1 MYRHIVFLVLGMIF
15 LTTAF
20 SQRTVSIKGVV
31 TDSTGSPIFGA
42 SVKLLAGKDSA
53 GAVTDRDGS
62 FTLRRSGIS
71 SPSVKLEITNIGFT
85 PFSKTYAVVSGTIN
99 AGSIQLAPEPSMLGE
114 VIVKSVNP
122 ITVKEDTIEYK
133 ASAYQVREGAPVEDV
148 IKKLPGV
155 TVGADGQIQA
165 QGKPVARV
173 RVNGKDFFG
182 GDVQTATK
190 NLPADIIDN
199 IQIIDDY
206 GDQAN
211 LTGIKSGEPE
221 KIININIR
229 KDKNKG
235 TFGSATVAAGTDD
248 RYAGSLVAN
257 VFNGERQISFIGSI
271 NNTNANTFNF
281 NGGGRGG
288 GARGANFGGSER
300 GGGGGNGI
308 SLTRSAGLNFRDTWG
323 KKISVYGSYSFSSR
337 SSDNISTS
345 QTQDFN
351 PMNIRFTER
360 NSNSH
365 SSNYNHRVTF
375 NMEYKIDSMN
385 YLKISPFVS
394 TSSSSSES
402 VSNSSISQKG
412 YYTLNDSRSENSA
425 TAPNAGTDLTFNH
438 KFPKKGRNLNISGN
452 FNYSYRDALQNI
464 RNNYTN
470 ADSTFFPVI
479 VADTIQQQRIDI
491 TNRNTRTTA
500 RVSYTEPLG
509 SQTGNNRTV
518 LELNYEW
525 NRSATE
531 NQRGVND
538 VDPLTGEQNLNP
550 VQSNHFDYQFVTNRI
565 GLSLKGNSTKY
576 NYVIGVISQPTT
588 LSGQSVG
595 KDINTNFRNMNWI
608 PSARFVYNF
617 ARSHSL
623 TLTYGGQSREPDF
636 MQLQPVV
643 DSSNLNNIV
652 VGNPNL
658 RAELTR
664 RLSLQYNKFDNK
676 SGRSLF
682 SNVSFDQTDNKIVN
696 SRVNNPSGTGRTVS
710 YLNTN
715 GFYHVNGNGS
725 YTQPF
730 FNRKF
735 TATVNFNAS
744 YSNNISYT
752 DNQRNRGSN
761 LNLRPGTTLRVDIND
776 VMDAGVTADY
786 TIYRTTTKY
795 STYTNTTK
803 ARTLN
808 LGVNGKNYFFKD
820 LTLGYDLSKVINY
833 NFSSN
838 VNANPLILNVYAE
851 YRFLKNK
858 LATVRVQGFDLF
870 NENTGISRTIDETMI
885 IDSRSNRLARYFLIS
900 FNYRLQKF
908 GGGRGNGGNKATPAT
923 QGRQS
928 RQGGGGNRS
937 RM

>member
-1 MYRHIVFLVLGMIF
+1 MRRQTVLLILGM
-15 LTTAF
+15 LMMLPAAF
-20 SQRTVSIKGVV
+20 AQRAAVIRGVV
-31 TDSTGSPIFGA
+31 TDSTGVPLQGA
-42 SVKLLAGKDSA
+42 SVKLIAGKDST
-53 GAVTDRDGS
+53 GASSGKDGS
-62 FTLRRSGIS
+62 FRLQLQTSAPL
-71 SPSVKLEITNIGFT
+71 KLLITSIGFE
-85 PFSKTYAVVSGTIN
+85 PFSKTYKASAEEIN
-99 AGSIQLAPEPSMLGE
+99 AGSIRMVPDASLLGE

-133 ASAYQVREGAPVEDV
+133 ADAYKVREGAPVEDV

-155 TVGADGQIQA
+155 TVDKDGTVTA

-182 GDVQTATK
+182 GDVQTATQ
-190 NLPADIIDN
+190 NLPANIIDN

-235 TFGSATVAAGTDD
+235 YFGNATLAGGTDE
-248 RYAGSLVAN
+248 RYSAGLVAN
-257 VFNGERQISFIGSI
+257 SFNDERQLSFIGAI
-271 NNTNANTFNF
+271 NNTNANVFNF

-288 GARGANFGGSER
+288 GARGANFGSGER

-308 SLTRSAGLNFRDTWG
+308 SLSRSAGFNYRDAWG
-323 KKISVYGSYSFSSR
+323 KKISVNGSYSFTSR
-337 SSDNISTS
+337 STNTISAS

-351 PMNIRFTER
+351 PTNIRFTDR

-365 SSNYNHRVTF
+365 SSNYNHRATF
-375 NMEYKIDSMN
+375 NLEYKIDSMN

-394 TSSSSSES
+394 LSSSSSAS
-402 VSNSSISQKG
+402 QSNSSISQKG
-412 YYTLNDSRSENSA
+412 YYTLNNNVSSGES
-425 TAPNAGTDLTFNH
+425 TAPNTGTDFTYNH
-438 KFPKKGRNLNISGN
+438 RFARKGRNINLSGSIT
-452 FNYSYRDALQNI
+452 YSYRDQGQDLK
-464 RNNYTN
+464 NNYTN
-470 ADSTFFPVI
+470 ADSTFTPVL
-479 VADTIQQQRIDI
+479 VTDTIQQQNIDI
-491 TNRNTRTTA
+491 NNKNTRTQA
-500 RVSYTEPLG
+500 RFSYSEPLG
-509 SQTGNNRTV
+509 STTGTSRTV

-531 NQRGVND
+531 NQRSVND
-538 VDPLTGEQNLNP
+538 IDPLTGGSTFNP

-565 GLSLKGNSTKY
+565 GMSIKGNSTKY
-576 NYVIGVISQPTT
+576 NYVIGIVSQPTT
-588 LSGQSVG
+588 LSGQSIG
-595 KDINTNFRNMNWI
+595 KNINTDYHNMNWI

-623 TLTYGGQSREPDF
+623 TLTYGGQSNEPGF
-636 MQLQPVV
+636 MQLQPVT

-664 RLSLQYNKFDNK
+664 RLSLQYNRFDNK

-682 SNVSFDQTDNKIVN
+682 TNLSFDQTDNKIVN

-715 GFYHVNGNGS
+715 GFYNINANGS
-725 YTQPF
+725 FTRPF
-730 FNRKF
+730 FDKKF
-735 TATVNFNAS
+735 TASVNFNAN
-744 YSNNISYT
+744 YNNNISYT
-752 DNQRNRGSN
+752 DNQRNRGN
-761 LNLRPGTTLRVDIND
+761 NWNIRPGTQLRLDIENII
-776 VMDAGVTADY
+776 DASFNVNY

-795 STYTNTTK
+795 AQYTNTTK

-808 LGVNGKNYFFKD
+808 IGINGKNYFFKD
-820 LTLGYDLSKVINY
+820 LTLGYDFSKVINY

-838 VNANPLILNVYAE
+838 VNSNPLILNLFME

-858 LATVRVQGFDLF
+858 LATVRIQGFDLF
-870 NENTGISRTIDETMI
+870 NENTGITRTIDETMI
-885 IDSRSNRLARYFLIS
+885 VDSRSNRLSRYFLLS

-908 GGGRGNGGNKATPAT
+908 GGGKGGNGQRGA
-923 QGRQS
+923 QR
-928 RQGGGGNRS
+928 RQGGNRT
-937 RM
+937 RF

>member
-1 MYRHIVFLVLGMIF
+1 MHRHIVFLILGISL

-20 SQRTVSIKGVV
+20 AQKTVSIKGIV
-31 TDSTGSPIFGA
+31 TDSSGAPMLGA
-42 SVKLLAGKDSA
+42 SVKLLAGKDST
-53 GAVTDRDGS
+53 GVVTERDGS
-62 FTLRRSGIS
+62 FTIRRSGIFA
-71 SPSVKLEITNIGFT
+71 PSVKLEVTNIGFA
-85 PFSKTYAVVSGTIN
+85 PFSKSFAVTEGTIN
-99 AGSIQLAPEPSMLGE
+99 AGKIQLAAEPSLLGE
-114 VIVKSVNP
+114 VIVTSVNP
-122 ITVKEDTIEYK
+122 ITIKEDTVEYK

-155 TVGADGQIQA
+155 TVGSDGAIQA

-190 NLPADIIDN
+190 NLPAEIIDN

-288 GARGANFGGSER
+288 GARGANFGGAER
-300 GGGGGNGI
+300 GGGGNGI
-308 SLTRSAGLNFRDTWG
+308 SLTRSAGLNFRDAWG
-323 KKISVYGSYSFSSR
+323 KKVSVYGSYSFSSR

-360 NSNSH
+360 SSNSH
-365 SSNYNHRVTF
+365 SSNYNHRLTF

-402 VSNSSISQKG
+402 MSNSSISQKG
-412 YYTLNDSRSENSA
+412 YYTLNDSRSANSA
-425 TAPNAGTDLTFNH
+425 TAPNAGTDLTYNH
-438 KFPKKGRNLNISGN
+438 KFPKKGRNLNFSGT
-452 FNYSYRDALQNI
+452 FNYSYRDALQNV
-464 RNNYTN
+464 RNDYTN
-470 ADSTFFPVI
+470 ADSTFFPIV
-479 VADTIQQQRIDI
+479 VADTIQQQHIDI
-491 TNRNTRTTA
+491 TNRNLRTTA

-509 SQTGNNRTV
+509 NQNGSHRTV

-531 NQRGVND
+531 NQRSVND
-538 VDPLTGEQNLNP
+538 VDPFSGEQTINP
-550 VQSNHFDYQFVTNRI
+550 IQSNHFDYQFVTNRI

-576 NYVIGVISQPTT
+576 NYVVGLISQPTS
-588 LSGQSVG
+588 LSGQSIG
-595 KDINTNFRNMNWI
+595 KNINTDFRNMNWI

-652 VGNPNL
+652 VGNPDL

-682 SNVSFDQTDNKIVN
+682 SNLSFDQTDNKIVN

-715 GFYHVNGNGS
+715 GFYQVNGNGS

-735 TATVNFNAS
+735 TATVSFNAS

-761 LNLRPGTTLRVDIND
+761 WNIRPGTNLRVDISD
-776 VMDAGVTADY
+776 VMDAGFTADY

-795 STYTNTTK
+795 TEYTNTTK
-803 ARTLN
+803 AKTLN

-858 LATVRVQGFDLF
+858 LATVRLQGFDLF
-870 NENTGISRTIDETMI
+870 NENTGISRTISETMI
-885 IDSRSNRLARYFLIS
+885 IDSRNNRLARYFLVS

-908 GGGRGNGGNKATPAT
+908 GGGKGGNRAAPAT
-923 QGRQS
+923 QGRQQ
-928 RQGGGGNRS
+928 RQSGGGGGGR

>member
-1 MYRHIVFLVLGMIF
+1 MRRRIFFLIPGILL

-20 SQRTVSIKGVV
+20 AQKTVSVKGIV
-31 TDSTGSPIFGA
+31 TDSLGNPLLGA
-42 SVKLLAGKDSA
+42 SVKLLAGKDSS
-53 GAVTDRDGS
+53 GVVTERDGS
-62 FTLRRSGIS
+62 FIIRKSGIS
-71 SPSVKLEITNIGFT
+71 YPSVKLEITNIGFT
-85 PFSKTYAVVSGTIN
+85 AFSKNFAVTESTIN
-99 AGSIQLAPEPSMLGE
+99 AGKIQLAPEPSLLGE
-114 VIVKSVNP
+114 VIVTSVNP
-122 ITVKEDTIEYK
+122 ITIKEDTVEYK
-133 ASAYQVREGAPVEDV
+133 ASAYQVRDGAPVEDV

-155 TVGADGQIQA
+155 TVGSDGSIQA

-190 NLPADIIDN
+190 NLPAEIIDN

-288 GARGANFGGSER
+288 GARGANFGGAER
-300 GGGGGNGI
+300 GGGGNGI
-308 SLTRSAGLNFRDTWG
+308 SLTRSAGLNFRDAWG

-360 NSNSH
+360 SSNSH
-365 SSNYNHRVTF
+365 SSNYNHRITF

-385 YLKISPFVS
+385 YLKVSPFVS

-402 VSNSSISQKG
+402 MSNSSISQKG
-412 YYTLNDSRSENSA
+412 YYTLNDSRSANSA
-425 TAPNAGTDLTFNH
+425 TSPNAGTDLTYNH
-438 KFPKKGRNLNISGN
+438 KFPKKGRNLNFSGT
-452 FNYSYRDALQNI
+452 FNYSYRDALQNV
-464 RNNYTN
+464 RNDYTN
-470 ADSTFFPVI
+470 ADSTFFPIV
-479 VADTIQQQRIDI
+479 VADTIQQQQIDI
-491 TNRNTRTTA
+491 TNRNIRTTA

-509 SQTGNNRTV
+509 NQNGNHRTV

-531 NQRGVND
+531 NQRSVND
-538 VDPLTGEQNLNP
+538 VDPFSGEQRINP

-576 NYVIGVISQPTT
+576 NYVVGLISQPTS

-595 KDINTNFRNMNWI
+595 KNINTDFRNMNWI

-652 VGNPNL
+652 VGNPDL

-682 SNVSFDQTDNKIVN
+682 SNLSFDQTDNKIVN

-730 FNRKF
+730 FNKKF
-735 TATVNFNAS
+735 TATVSFNAS

-761 LNLRPGTTLRVDIND
+761 WNIRPGTNLRVDISD
-776 VMDAGVTADY
+776 VMDAGFTADY

-795 STYTNTTK
+795 TEYTNTTK

-858 LATVRVQGFDLF
+858 LATVRLQGFDLF
-870 NENTGISRTIDETMI
+870 NENTGISRTISETMI
-885 IDSRSNRLARYFLIS
+885 IDSRNNRLARYFLVS

-908 GGGRGNGGNKATPAT
+908 GGGKGGNRVTPAT
-923 QGRQS
+923 QGRQ
-928 RQGGGGNRS
+928 RQSSGGGGRNR
-937 RM
+937 M

>member
-1 MYRHIVFLVLGMIF
+1 MHRQIVFLILGILL

-20 SQRTVSIKGVV
+20 AQKTVSIKGIV
-31 TDSTGSPIFGA
+31 TDSSGTPMLGA
-42 SVKLLAGKDSA
+42 SVKLLAGKDST
-53 GAVTDRDGS
+53 GVVTERDGS
-62 FTLRRSGIS
+62 FIIRRSGIS
-71 SPSVKLEITNIGFT
+71 SSSFKLEITSIGFA
-85 PFSKTYAVVSGTIN
+85 PFSKSFTVTDDLMN
-99 AGSIQLAPEPSMLGE
+99 AGTIQLAPEASLLGE
-114 VIVKSVNP
+114 VIVTSVNP
-122 ITVKEDTIEYK
+122 ITIKEDTVEYK
-133 ASAYQVREGAPVEDV
+133 ASAYQVRDGAPVEDV

-190 NLPADIIDN
+190 NLPAEIIDN

-288 GARGANFGGSER
+288 GARGANFGGAER
-300 GGGGGNGI
+300 GGGGNGI

-323 KKISVYGSYSFSSR
+323 TKVSVYGSYSFSSR

-351 PMNIRFTER
+351 PNNIRFTER

-365 SSNYNHRVTF
+365 SSNYNHRVTM

-385 YLKISPFVS
+385 YLKVSPFVS

-402 VSNSSISQKG
+402 SSNSSISQKG
-412 YYTLNDSRSENSA
+412 YYTLNDSRSANNA
-425 TAPNAGTDLTFNH
+425 TAPNAGADLTYNH
-438 KFPKKGRNLNISGN
+438 KFPKKGRNLNFSGT
-452 FNYSYRDALQNI
+452 FNYSYRDALQDI
-464 RNNYTN
+464 RNDYTN
-470 ADSTFFPVI
+470 ADSTFFPIV

-509 SQTGNNRTV
+509 NQTGNHRTV

-531 NQRGVND
+531 NQRSVND
-538 VDPLTGEQNLNP
+538 VDPFSGEQSLNP
-550 VQSNHFDYQFVTNRI
+550 IQSNHFNYQFVTNRI
-565 GLSLKGNSTKY
+565 GLSLKGNSAKY
-576 NYVIGVISQPTT
+576 NYVVGLISQPTS
-588 LSGQSVG
+588 LSGQSIG
-595 KDINTNFRNMNWI
+595 KNINTDFRNMNWI

-652 VGNPNL
+652 VGNPDL

-682 SNVSFDQTDNKIVN
+682 SNLSFDQTDNKIVN

-715 GFYHVNGNGS
+715 GFYHINGNGS

-744 YSNNISYT
+744 YSNNISFT

-795 STYTNTTK
+795 TEYTNTTK

-858 LATVRVQGFDLF
+858 LATVRLQGFDLF
-870 NENTGISRTIDETMI
+870 NENTGVSRTISETMI
-885 IDSRSNRLARYFLIS
+885 IDSRNNRLARYFLVS

-908 GGGRGNGGNKATPAT
+908 GGKGNGGNRPTPAT
-923 QGRQS
+923 QGRQQ
-928 RQGGGGNRS
+928 RQSGGGGGGRNR
-937 RM
+937 M